1 MRSKCYSRFAFIGN
15 AQLSQIFESQGCV
28 RTETVDELYN
38 QKVRKTKQI
47 DYRTEVTQNI
57 SQLTRDEPIYVFEK
71 FRCQI

>member
-1 MRSKCYSRFAFIGN
+1 MRSKCFSRFAFIGN

-47 DYRTEVTQNI
+47 HPLSALPYG
-57 SQLTRDEPIYVFEK
+57 DEPIVSNFING
-71 FRCQI
+71 QV